1 MHIPAYICDAVRT
14 PFAYE
19 GGVLSS
25 LRPEELGAI
34 PLMALMVRNPH
45 IDWEQLTD
53 VLYGCAYPSIREG
66 GSSARLSNVLADVP
80 AAVPG
85 ALINRFSGSGID
97 AVGSAA
103 RFIKSGEASMI
114 VAGGLDSMSQ
124 ANRLNSGRQTGD
136 NVASASGGNFDA
148 IGLENMLAQME
159 YGSLAMAESVER
171 LAKEFNIERRSQDRF
186 AYASHRKAYAAQ
198 QNGYFDAEIT
208 PVTIAQKNG
217 DPAIVTQDGFPSKV
231 SSAALAGME
240 PVSLDGGT
248 ITQGNSAPAGD
259 GACAL
264 LLACENAAHKYSL
277 MPKARVLGMT
287 VVSVSPD
294 AMGIAAA
301 VAGRKVLVQTGLAM
315 DEVGV
320 IELNEAYAA
329 QAIAVLRDW
338 GLQDDDPR
346 VNPNGGALALGHPL
360 GATGARLVLTAMHQ
374 LHRAKERYALCAT
387 CAGAGQGIALI
398 IERV

>member
-1 MHIPAYICDAVRT
+1 MHIPAYICDAIRT
-14 PFAYE
+14 PFTYQGE
-19 GGVLSS
+19 VLSS

-34 PLMALMVRNPH
+34 PLMALTVRNPH
-45 IDWEQLTD
+45 IDWEQLSD
-53 VLYGCAYPSIREG
+53 VLYGCTYPSIRES
-66 GSSARLSNVLADVP
+66 GSSARVSNLLADLP
-80 AAVPG
+80 AAVPC
-85 ALINRFSGSGID
+85 ALINRLSGSGMD

-103 RFIKSGEASMI
+103 RFIKSGEAAMI
-114 VAGGLDSMSQ
+114 VAGGLDSMSH
-124 ANRLNSGRQTGD
+124 ANSGDAARLSGE
-136 NVASASGGNFDA
+136 SANALSRNPDSA
-148 IGLENMLAQME
+148 RLDTMLVQME
-159 YGSLAMAESVER
+159 YGNLAMAESVER
-171 LAKEFNIERRSQDRF
+171 LVREFHIERRAQDRF

-208 PVTIAQKNG
+208 PVTIARKHS
-217 DPAIVTQDGFPSKV
+217 DPIIVTQDGFPSRV
-231 SSAALAGME
+231 SATALAGMGALLPE
-240 PVSLDGGT
+240 GGT

-259 GACAL
+259 GACML
-264 LLACENAAHKYSL
+264 LLASETAAHKYSL
-277 MPKARVLGMT
+277 MPKARILGT
-287 VVSVSPD
+287 AVVSVPLD
-294 AMGIAAA
+294 AMGIASA

-315 DEVGV
+315 DEIGV

-360 GATGARLVLTAMHQ
+360 SATGARLVMTAMHH
-374 LHRAKERYALCAT
+374 LHRAKERYALCAM